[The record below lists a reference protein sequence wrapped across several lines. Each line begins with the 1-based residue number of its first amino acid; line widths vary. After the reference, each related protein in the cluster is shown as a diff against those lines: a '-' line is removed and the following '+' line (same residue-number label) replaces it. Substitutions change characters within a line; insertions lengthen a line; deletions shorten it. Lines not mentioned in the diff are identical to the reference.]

1 MATGQISN
9 KQKVV
14 RVCCSDFRWFV
25 RDTEG
30 NSFKL
35 GTNPKYYFM
44 GECSKGL
51 HPDTIK
57 KQFADKPRICQT
69 YSEK

>member
-1 MATGQISN
+1 MAQGQISN

-14 RVCCSDFRWFV
+14 RVYCSDCRWFV

-30 NSFKL
+30 NSYKI

-44 GECSKGL
+44 GECSKDL
-51 HPDTIK
+51 HPDTPI
-57 KQFADKPRICQT
+57 KQFADKVRTCKT
-69 YSEK
+69 YEDK